1 MTQTGQVSD
10 RAAASCGAVLIG
22 LLALTPVVG
31 WLGPLAFAPVMALAG
46 LLTLKWAR
54 VDEVDRPAAFAVI
67 VILLWA
73 VGSSVWSPHQPE
85 DLESSTAL
93 KLVLQVPTYWAAIYA
108 VRIASPKSRRLAL
121 QILAWGTALFG
132 LIMVAE
138 ATTGAGI
145 YRFGR
150 VLLGTEAIRPDLAM
164 KNVAQSGFVLTL
176 LAPAAILA
184 GAQIG
189 LRYWLAL
196 PIGAGIVVSSLAFG
210 SDAPLIAVVF
220 AGLAA
225 LATWRSPIWAP
236 RVMGGVVAF
245 LFLAAP
251 GILWITRH
259 LGLFDA
265 LKAAVSLSWSQRM
278 GYWSHAADWISD
290 HPLRGWG
297 LDASRSFSPG
307 IRLHPHD
314 AALQIWLELGLIG
327 AMAAAVFWAVVLGGQ
342 SAPDRSPV
350 RSVRVATAVIYL
362 TFAAVSFGVW
372 QEWWLAVGAL
382 AATACALTGPL
393 RQASPATSP

>member
-1 MTQTGQVSD
+1 MQATGPSE
-10 RAAASCGAVLIG
+10 RAAAWVGTVLIG
-22 LLALTPVVG
+22 LFLLTPVVG

-46 LLTLKWAR
+46 LLTLRWAK
-54 VDEVDRPAAFAVI
+54 VEEADRPAAFAVI

-93 KLVLQVPTYWAAIYA
+93 KLVLQVPTYWAVIHAA
-108 VRIASPKSRRLAL
+108 RIASPARGRIARHA
-121 QILAWGTALFG
+121 LAWGVTLFA
-132 LIMVAE
+132 LIMLVE
-138 ATTGAGI
+138 AFTGAGI
-145 YRFGR
+145 YQYGR

-184 GAQIG
+184 GSRVG
-189 LRYWLAL
+189 VGYWLAL
-196 PIGAGIVVSSLAFG
+196 PIGAGILASSLAFG
-210 SDAPLIAVVF
+210 SDAPVIAVVF
-220 AGLAA
+220 AALAA

-236 RVMGGVVAF
+236 RVMGGLVAF

-259 LGLFDA
+259 YGLFDA
-265 LKAAVSLSWSQRM
+265 LKAAVPLSWSQRM

-327 AMAAAVFWAVVLGGQ
+327 AVAAAVFWAVVLGGQ
-342 SAPDRSPV
+342 STPDRDPARV
-350 RSVRVATAVIYL
+350 TRVATAVTYL

-372 QEWWLAVGAL
+372 QEWWLAAGAL
-382 AATACALTGPL
+382 AATACALSPL
-393 RQASPATSP
+393 RQASPAAARA